1 MKDNNRKMIWALI
14 QKKGDELK
22 FKLKPLP
29 NHPKGRNPYA
39 HICSIINEKFGCSYK
54 DVKDDQIDFLK
65 NFIMDIDDWIG
76 EDLFYKG
83 GNIMLLDLPIIQIS
97 DTMQKVF

>member
-65 NFIMDIDDWIG
+65 NFIMDIDD
-76 EDLFYKG
+76 
-83 GNIMLLDLPIIQIS
+83 
-97 DTMQKVF
+97 